1 MVEKDKPRN
10 IDQKCSMIVM
20 IRNPYAENQEN
31 KQAKGKKRKK
41 REKKKEYGNIFY

>member
-31 KQAKGKKRKK
+31 KQAKEKKEKRK
-41 REKKKEYGNIFY
+41 REKKGVW

>member
-10 IDQKCSMIVM
+10 IDQKSSMIVM

-31 KQAKGKKRKK
+31 KQAKEKKEKRK
-41 REKKKEYGNIFY
+41 REKKGVW